1 MDSRRALTALG
12 AVAAVLA
19 AGPAA
24 PAGAAKPSHPPQVRE
39 LATFAAPDCDA
50 AANGG
55 CGQGSTV
62 GPDKALYVTDG
73 PGGRVLRIDPR
84 TGAVSTFASGLP
96 RKNPGPPIGAATD
109 VVFAGRTAYVLVSLV
124 GPFFGQPD
132 VVGGLYRIG
141 RNGAATPIADLGAY
155 SIAHP
160 PATPFFVTSGVQYA
174 VERYHGGF
182 VVTDG
187 HHNRVLRV
195 TERGRISVLR
205 AFGNI
210 VPTGL
215 EVRGGA
221 LYMARAGAIPHP
233 ASEGRILRI
242 APWWATAEVA
252 SGAALAVDVEFG
264 HDGRLY
270 ALSQGDW
277 DLPQV
282 PANEGRPASPNTG
295 ALMRVGHG
303 GGVTP
308 VVSGLDRPTS
318 VEFIGHSAFVVTYT
332 GKVLRID
339 GVAR

>member
-1 MDSRRALTALG
+1 MDSRRALTVLG
-12 AVAAVLA
+12 TVAAVIA

-24 PAGAAKPSHPPQVRE
+24 SAGAAKPSHPPQVRE
-39 LATFAAPDCDA
+39 LATFAAPTCDA
-50 AANGG
+50 DTGGG

-62 GPDKALYVTDG
+62 GPDEALYVADG
-73 PGGRVLRIDPR
+73 PGGRILRIDPR
-84 TGAVSTFASGLP
+84 TGAISTFASGLP
-96 RKNPGPPIGAATD
+96 RKNAGPPIGAATD

-124 GPFFGQPD
+124 GPVFGQPD
-132 VVGGLYRIG
+132 VVGGLYRVKRDG
-141 RNGAATPIADLGAY
+141 TATPVVNLGAF

-160 PATPFFVTSGVQYA
+160 PATPYFVASGVQYA
-174 VERYHGGF
+174 VERYHNGF

-187 HHNRVLRV
+187 HHNRVLHV
-195 TERGRISVLR
+195 TDRGRISVMR

-221 LYMARAGAIPHP
+221 VYMARAGAIPHD

-242 APWWATAEVA
+242 APWWAAREVA

-264 HDGRLY
+264 HGGRLY

-277 DLPQV
+277 NLPEI
-282 PANEGRPASPNTG
+282 PDNEGKPASANTG
-295 ALMRVGHG
+295 ALLEVGHRG
-303 GGVTP
+303 RMSP
-308 VVSGLDRPTS
+308 VVTGLDRPTS
-318 VEFIGHSAFVVTYT
+318 VEFIGRTAFVVTYT

-339 GVAR
+339 GV